1 MKTKIIAICLL
12 QFICM
17 TVYARD
23 TNDSAGGYAVQQ
35 KTKDEKSYVIG
46 ETKTAYIGDSLIVRS
61 QYTET
66 VYPKKLVKPNVD
78 IRYLNKYFC
87 GDPKVC
93 DVLLKSDR
101 FYEIERTLSKRN
113 VNYYVINPY
122 RSDFSLID
130 ITTAPKSSIEILINM
145 DGSISEYVRFAGLIM
160 HKEWKPFP
168 NNAIYIFSDLI
179 KIDKESYLSRNI
191 AFLGLKGNQIKFRY
205 IEKKYSDE
213 NLVSSDPIEFA
224 VENNNLIQVRNYKIQ
239 IIKITENEIT
249 YKIIED

>member
-1 MKTKIIAICLL
+1 MKKKVIAICLL
-12 QFICM
+12 QFI
-17 TVYARD
+17 VINAHARYINEG
-23 TNDSAGGYAVQQ
+23 TGGYAVQQ
-35 KTKDEKSYVIG
+35 YTKDEKNYVIG
-46 ETKTAYIGDSLIVRS
+46 DIKTAYIGDSLIVRS
-61 QYTET
+61 QYTES

-101 FYEIERTLSKRN
+101 YYEIERTLSKRN

-130 ITTAPKSSIEILINM
+130 ISTVPKSSIEILINM
-145 DGSISEYVRFAGLIM
+145 DGSISDYVRFAGLVM
-160 HKEWKPFP
+160 HKEWKPSP
-168 NNAIYIFSDLI
+168 SNAMYLFSDLI

-205 IEKKYSDE
+205 IEK
-213 NLVSSDPIEFA
+213 NIVTRILFH
-224 VENNNLIQVRNYKIQ
+224 LIQ
-239 IIKITENEIT
+239 
-249 YKIIED
+249 